1 METFALKNFP
11 NAYRKDKQTLCFG
24 EDYDFLKKNVAPI
37 DRNLIEKNKKVEFF
51 FEKKPKLG
59 KWRRACLF
67 RSF

>member
-37 DRNLIEKNKKVEFF
+37 DRNLIEKKIKRWNFF
-51 FEKKPKLG
+51 LKRNQIGKMEKS
-59 KWRRACLF
+59 LF
-67 RSF
+67 V